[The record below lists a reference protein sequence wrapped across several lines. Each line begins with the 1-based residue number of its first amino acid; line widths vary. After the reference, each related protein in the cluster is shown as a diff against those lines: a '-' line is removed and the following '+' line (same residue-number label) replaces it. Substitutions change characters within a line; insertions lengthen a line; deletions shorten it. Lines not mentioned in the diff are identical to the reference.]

1 MSELEEIERD
11 LREYLQKEPN
21 LRREDRLAYL
31 TTIFHKRMELKKL
44 EYVINHNDYFSVLGQ
59 AKNFYV
65 KMTLPVRMSRKEL
78 LANDATHI
86 AVLESFISYLNRNNL
101 LKKLVKFDY
110 TE

>member
-11 LREYLQKEPN
+11 LREYLTKEPN

-31 TTIFHKRMELKKL
+31 TAIFHKRLELKKL
-44 EYVINHNDYFSVLGQ
+44 DYVINNSDYFNILSN
-59 AKNFYV
+59 AKNFYIR
-65 KMTLPVRMSRKEL
+65 MTLPIRITRKEL
-78 LANDATHI
+78 QANDATHI
-86 AVLESFISYLNRNNL
+86 AILESFISYLNKNQL